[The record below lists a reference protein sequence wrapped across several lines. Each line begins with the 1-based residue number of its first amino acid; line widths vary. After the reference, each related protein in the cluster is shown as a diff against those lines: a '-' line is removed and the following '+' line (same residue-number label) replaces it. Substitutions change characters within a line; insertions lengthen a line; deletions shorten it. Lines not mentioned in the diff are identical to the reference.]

1 MAWRIERTEH
11 RVFRRNPLLAV
22 VVDLRFHP
30 VLKLADQVADFQ
42 DRVRSIF
49 PVFQEATNQ
58 VVSLQPFGPVA
69 VKHEK
74 LFQFWKVDGSATLT
88 LTTSSLTFESRRHAD
103 RDALFKE
110 ADVGV
115 RALLGLHSSVTPT
128 RLGLRYVN
136 QIDQIQIQSEL
147 GRATTWQQLV
157 SDRFLAVP
165 TGLAELDDAT
175 FFTSEVASPFDR
187 GALVARYGLLRDG
200 VDARTKFRL
209 DLDRYVDVPFETGEI
224 GGLLTSFS
232 DDIFS
237 VFVNAMGSDLH
248 IWMEGGH

>member
-11 RVFRRNPLLAV
+11 RVFRRNPLLAT

-42 DRVRSIF
+42 DRVRSTF

-69 VKHEK
+69 VKQEK

-88 LTTSSLTFESRRHAD
+88 LTTSSLTLESRRHAD
-103 RDALFKE
+103 RGALFAE
-110 ADVGV
+110 ADTGFG
-115 RALLGLHSSVTPT
+115 ALLGLHSSFTTT

-136 QIDQIQIQSEL
+136 QIDQTQIQSEL
-147 GRATTWQQLV
+147 GRSTTWQQLV
-157 SDRFLAVP
+157 SDRFLSVP

-175 FFTSEVASPFDR
+175 LFACEVASPLDR
-187 GALVARYGLLRDG
+187 GALVARYGLLRDSSDG
-200 VDARTKFRL
+200 RTKFRL
-209 DLDRYVDVPFETGEI
+209 DLDRYLDVPFAASEVS
-224 GGLLTSFS
+224 GLLATFS

-237 VFVNAMGSDLH
+237 LFVTAMGPDLR